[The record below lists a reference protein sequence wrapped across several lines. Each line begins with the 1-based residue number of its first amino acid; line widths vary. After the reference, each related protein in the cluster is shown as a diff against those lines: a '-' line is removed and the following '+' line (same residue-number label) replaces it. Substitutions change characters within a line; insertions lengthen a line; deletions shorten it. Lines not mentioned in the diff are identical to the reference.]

1 MEGNPKRFFR
11 VRQGHNLKLR
21 CPVVGDQ
28 PFKIEWFKVCVDM
41 VEFSQIQICR
51 KIRRLGCVTRALMRA

>member
-1 MEGNPKRFFR
+1 MGVRVISDRSIFGGGGVGVPPDVEGNPKRFFR

-28 PFKIEWFKVCVDM
+28 PFKIEWYKV
-41 VEFSQIQICR
+41 S
-51 KIRRLGCVTRALMRA
+51 